1 MTSVD
6 DENCDGD
13 DDVKPSEALID
24 GTVEKPL
31 EKSSLFCFFC
41 IK

>member
-1 MTSVD
+1 MTSV
-6 DENCDGD
+6 DENCDGE
-13 DDVKPSEALID
+13 DDVEVNEALINSA
-24 GTVEKPL
+24 TEKTL

>member
-1 MTSVD
+1 VD
-6 DENCDGD
+6 DENCDVD
-13 DDVKPSEALID
+13 DDVKPNEALID
-24 GTVEKPL
+24 GAAEKPL

>member
-6 DENCDGD
+6 DENCDGED
-13 DDVKPSEALID
+13 EVTADEALIE
-24 GTVEKPL
+24 GTEEKPL
-31 EKSSLFCFFC
+31 AKSSLFCFFC